1 MDTVDIDGRFEAII
15 NQRNTFADQVV
26 ILSGKLKS
34 VMKELDS
41 AKEKIAELEKSPEA
55 SDEQSEHA

>member
-34 VMKELDS
+34 VMKELEDMKTVT
-41 AKEKIAELEKSPEA
+41 AANKEAES
-55 SDEQSEHA
+55 EQPEHA

>member
-34 VMKELDS
+34 VMKELEDLKVAEVARKE
-41 AKEKIAELEKSPEA
+41 AKR
-55 SDEQSEHA
+55 DEQSE